1 MIEVQMLADKGFIF
15 RRIFDLVWMLQLT
28 YQSVEMIEF
37 SVLIGCSPW
46 ISIILTSLGGPKGDI
61 VG

>member
-1 MIEVQMLADKGFIF
+1 MIEVQMLADKDFIF
-15 RRIFDLVWMLQLT
+15 EQIFDLAWMLQLRC
-28 YQSVEMIEF
+28 QSVEMIEF

-46 ISIILTSLGGPKGDI
+46 ISISLTSLGGPKGDI

>member
-1 MIEVQMLADKGFIF
+1 MIEVQMLADKDFIF
-15 RRIFDLVWMLQLT
+15 EQIFDLAWMLQLT
-28 YQSVEMIEF
+28 CQSVEMIEF

-46 ISIILTSLGGPKGDI
+46 ISISLTSLGGPKGDI